1 MIFFFFRVPNEI
13 AIQIVR
19 NSIKKMN
26 YMSDLERT
34 EVVELFKDVFDR
46 YDPIT
51 MQKNKEYSY
60 NLTPTDYIKDY
71 RDKIW
76 TQLNPELYTMFWLFT
91 LDDIFVPQ
99 ERYDGEIEK
108 INKEVQ
114 KLEENKNQEAAGGGK
129 GPKSKAEKE
138 IDKLKSSIEKLK
150 DENMKLVKKK
160 ENIEQFI
167 VARKEKIFEI
177 PNDKKK
183 SSKISPY
190 FIQVNEFNYNLLKR

>member
-1 MIFFFFRVPNEI
+1 MFIKIQKKYFRVPNEI

-19 NSIKKMN
+19 NSIKKFN
-26 YMSDLERT
+26 YMSEAERT
-34 EVVELFKDVFDR
+34 EVVDLFKDVFDR
-46 YDPIT
+46 YNPLT

-60 NLTPTDYIKDY
+60 NLTPTEYLKDY
-71 RDKIW
+71 REKIW

-99 ERYDGEIEK
+99 ERYDAEIEK
-108 INKEVQ
+108 INKEVL
-114 KLEENKNQEAAGGGK
+114 KLEESKNQENAGGGSK
-129 GPKSKAEKE
+129 GAKSKTEKE

-160 ENIEQFI
+160 ESIEQFVI
-167 VARKEKIFEI
+167 ARKEKLFEV

-183 SSKISPY
+183 NSKISPY
-190 FIQVNEFNYNLLKR
+190 FIQVD